1 MRIGKPL
8 AAAFSL
14 AVLLAIL
21 WPIRQNWQPKP
32 KDDFPLSYF
41 PMFSHKRGAT
51 YKVNYF
57 IGYDDQGQRYCVPY
71 RFAGSGGFNQ
81 VRRQINKKV
90 KRGKGASVLDKVAER
105 LARSEQEPYLRL
117 TRVALVTGEY
127 HLDDY
132 FLKNHKMPLYEEVL
146 AEKTIER
153 P

>member
-1 MRIGKPL
+1 
-8 AAAFSL
+8 
-14 AVLLAIL
+14 
-21 WPIRQNWQPKP
+21 
-32 KDDFPLSYF
+32 
-41 PMFSHKRGAT
+41 MFSHKREAT

-57 IGYDDQGQRYCVPY
+57 VGYDKEGRRYRIPY

-90 KRGKGASVLDKVAER
+90 KRGQTKALINQVAER
-105 LARSEQEPYLRL
+105 LVKHSGPPYNRI

-132 FLKNHKMPLYEEVL
+132 FLRHQKTPLHEQTI
-146 AEKTIER
+146 AEKVILR